1 MQKSPKTKFNL
12 IMENMNR
19 REVYSSPECFVFS
32 YSHEQSIL
40 SGFEPEDW
48 GRDPD
53 ELG

>member
-1 MQKSPKTKFNL
+1 
-12 IMENMNR
+12 MENMNR